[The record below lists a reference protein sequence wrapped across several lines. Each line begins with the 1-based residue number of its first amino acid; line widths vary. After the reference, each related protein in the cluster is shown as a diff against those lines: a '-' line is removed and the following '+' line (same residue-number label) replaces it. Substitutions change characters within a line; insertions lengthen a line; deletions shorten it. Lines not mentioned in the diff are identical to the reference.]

1 MLRNS
6 SRIGKRTNNTVMK
19 DADLLIVL
27 GAVQEPVLLV
37 DGFQRIVHGNPAA
50 REMFGNDLEGMSFV
64 RVLRQPAAVKC
75 LSEVLDGASRRE
87 AEIVIQGDQSV
98 PYMMTAVHL
107 GGDDPA
113 VAITLK
119 DVSALVQAAQ
129 MRSDFV
135 ANVSHELRSPLTT
148 LSGLIETLMGNA
160 RDDPDAQARFLKIM
174 EREASRMDRLIGDL
188 LSLSRVEADERI
200 RPTASVDLV
209 EIIFNVLAS
218 MRERAEVENRT
229 LEFEPASERCI
240 VTGKAD
246 ELTQVFQNLIENSVK
261 YSKPGG
267 PVKVSVKWQR
277 SAPRFLTPVWAI
289 SVTDEGEGIPPE
301 HIPRLQERFY
311 RVDSGRSRLKGG
323 TGLGLAIV
331 KHILNRHRGRL
342 IIDSKHGV
350 GTTMTVLLP
359 SSLQQSPSGGGETR
373 DLIRDPNLDP
383 AKDAAE

>member
-1 MLRNS
+1 
-6 SRIGKRTNNTVMK
+6 MK
-19 DADLLIVL
+19 DADLHIVL

-37 DGFQRIVHGNPAA
+37 DRFQRIVHGNAPAL
-50 REMFGNDLEGMSFV
+50 EMFGPDLEGKTFV
-64 RVLRQPAAVKC
+64 RVLRQPAALKC
-75 LSEVLDGASRRE
+75 LSQVVDGKARAE
-87 AEIVIQGDQSV
+87 ADLIIQGEQSV
-98 PYMMTAVHL
+98 QSLPYKMTAVHL
-107 GGDDPA
+107 GSDDPA
-113 VAITLK
+113 IAITFK

-148 LSGLIETLMGNA
+148 LSGMIETLMGNA
-160 RDDPDAQARFLKIM
+160 RDDPEAQQRFLKIM

-200 RPTASVDLV
+200 RPTDSVDLV

-218 MRERAEVENRT
+218 MRERAEGEDRT
-229 LEFEPASERCI
+229 LAFEPAAERCI
-240 VTGKAD
+240 VSGKAD

-267 PVKVSVKWQR
+267 FVEVRVEWQR
-277 SAPRFLTPVWAI
+277 TAPRFLTPVWAI
-289 SVTDEGEGIPPE
+289 SVRDEGEGIAPE

-311 RVDSGRSRLKGG
+311 RVDSGRSRQMGG

-342 IIDSKHGV
+342 NIESQLGA

-359 SSLQQSPSGGGETR
+359 ASLQHAPSVLRGEFDQQPVR
-373 DLIRDPNLDP
+373 
-383 AKDAAE
+383 